1 MELKLREQLLVEKCL
16 NTIIQDYQDQISVNN
31 VNALIDLKL
40 DFLSFLGSN
49 QPEEVEYGIQYIK
62 LKYEDIYIL
71 LGSMILEYQMN
82 KLDGSLFCK
91 PIPEKVTITIKKPT
105 LGQKIK
111 NMFNDLVGNLFESG
125 GCSQITEEKE

>member
-1 MELKLREQLLVEKCL
+1 M
-16 NTIIQDYQDQISVNN
+16 
-31 VNALIDLKL
+31 
-40 DFLSFLGSN
+40 GSN

-111 NMFNDLVGNLFESG
+111 NMFNDLVGNLFKSDG
-125 GCSQITEEKE
+125 YSQITEEKE

>member
-71 LGSMILEYQMN
+71 LGSMIS
-82 KLDGSLFCK
+82 KLFIPNPISSL
-91 PIPEKVTITIKKPT
+91 
-105 LGQKIK
+105 LG
-111 NMFNDLVGNLFESG
+111 
-125 GCSQITEEKE
+125 